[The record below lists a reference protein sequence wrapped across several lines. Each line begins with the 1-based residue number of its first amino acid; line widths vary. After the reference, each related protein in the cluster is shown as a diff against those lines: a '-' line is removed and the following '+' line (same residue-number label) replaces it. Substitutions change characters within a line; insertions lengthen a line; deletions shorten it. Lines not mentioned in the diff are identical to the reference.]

1 MKNFYLLLL
10 SIFIFAACDQDI
22 DSAALEVYD
31 GPIRV
36 GTNIHLIRSDSAVVR
51 SEIKAPKQMQ
61 FLNGNMEFPEG
72 ILIEHFEVD
81 GTKGTILKADR
92 GYFDK
97 EKNLYRGEGNVQVDN
112 ILEDQHLQSE
122 ELFWDP
128 NKQRIYT
135 DKFVTIRDK
144 ETLFNGTG
152 MEADQNFK
160 NYTLKKLRDSRTIL
174 PGEDL

>member
-1 MKNFYLLLL
+1 
-10 SIFIFAACDQDI
+10 
-22 DSAALEVYD
+22 
-31 GPIRV
+31 
-36 GTNIHLIRSDSAVVR
+36 
-51 SEIKAPKQMQ
+51 
-61 FLNGNMEFPEG
+61 MEFPDG

-81 GTKGTILKADR
+81 GKKSTILKADR

-128 NKQRIYT
+128 NKQKIYT

>member
-1 MKNFYLLLL
+1 
-10 SIFIFAACDQDI
+10 
-22 DSAALEVYD
+22 
-31 GPIRV
+31 
-36 GTNIHLIRSDSAVVR
+36 
-51 SEIKAPKQMQ
+51 
-61 FLNGNMEFPEG
+61 
-72 ILIEHFEVD
+72 
-81 GTKGTILKADR
+81 
-92 GYFDK
+92 
-97 EKNLYRGEGNVQVDN
+97 
-112 ILEDQHLQSE
+112 LEDQHLQSE

-128 NKQRIYT
+128 NKQKIYT